1 MVRCIERKTKII
13 QTRRITTILLYTKQK
28 RAKFVGITY
37 KNEATKQNLWEQYFK
52 LCSSTCKSTKLQEN
66 IFASYHVSN
75 KKYKLALQ
83 NQLNDYN
90 KINSR
95 QSSRNLLKI
104 VITIV
109 ITNLA
114 GRQKPLI
121 EQLGY
126 ITRLFNFVKN
136 FTNFRLVINI
146 LNNVTS
152 VWFDG
157 RTIVPNV

>member
-1 MVRCIERKTKII
+1 M
-13 QTRRITTILLYTKQK
+13 
-28 RAKFVGITY
+28 
-37 KNEATKQNLWEQYFK
+37 
-52 LCSSTCKSTKLQEN
+52 
-66 IFASYHVSN
+66 SN

-90 KINSR
+90 KINSS
-95 QSSRNLLKI
+95 QSSQNLLKI

-109 ITNLA
+109 IANLA